1 MAQTKIKNIELELRT
16 YRSRIL
22 VAVIFVLFLCSILV
36 ARYSYLQVDRYK
48 EYSTEADENRILTEP
63 VAPARGLV
71 RTRDGELIAK
81 TRPSYIVSLV
91 PEQVED
97 VDASLAA
104 LEQFITISDRQKQ
117 RFKRRVKERRR
128 PYSPVILRYELTEEE
143 VARIAVKRHDL
154 KGVEIAARSVR
165 YYPYKDLFAHTL
177 GYVGRINSKELNSI
191 DSERYAGTHAIGKTG
206 VEKTWEDELMGF
218 PGIQEVEVNARGR
231 VLRVLNSE
239 APRHGVDLTL
249 TIDMDIQQAAFDAL
263 AGRRGSAV
271 AIDVH
276 SGEVLALVSTPSY
289 DPNLFVTGISHA
301 NYKILV
307 EDLDSPMFNRAIQA
321 RYPPGS
327 TVKPEI
333 GMAGLYYN
341 VVTADYEIW
350 DRGYFTLPK
359 DTHRYRDWK
368 PQGHG
373 HVNFVSAM
381 AQSCDT
387 YYYQMVHELG
397 IDRYTEF
404 MAHFG
409 FGQLTGIDLP
419 QERSGILPS
428 REWKRTYRGRAW
440 YPGDT
445 INAGI
450 GQGFFL
456 ATPLQLAHATAVIAS
471 RGKRY
476 KPHLVK
482 ELHGEYEREVEPE
495 LIDHVELAQEHWDL
509 VFESMHEVVAGTKG
523 TARALSKK
531 SAYEFAGKSGTAQ
544 VVGIAQGERY
554 DAEALSERQRDHA
567 LFVSFAPLQDPQIAV
582 AVIVENGEGGSTV
595 AGPIAKKVMDAWW
608 KDTHGTE
615 GVLSD

>member
-36 ARYSYLQVDRYK
+36 ARYSYLQIDRYK

-71 RTRDGELIAK
+71 LTRDGELIAK
-81 TRPSYIVSLV
+81 TRPSYIVSIV
-91 PEQVED
+91 PEQVDDLDE
-97 VDASLAA
+97 SLAM
-104 LEQFITISDRQKQ
+104 LEQFITISDRQKE
-117 RFKRRVKERRR
+117 RFKRRTKERRR
-128 PYSPVILRYELTEEE
+128 PYAPVILRYELTEEE
-143 VARIAVKRHDL
+143 VARIAVKRHAL

-177 GYVGRINSKELNSI
+177 GYVGRINSKELNAI

-206 VEKTWEDELMGF
+206 IEKTWESELMGY
-218 PGIQEVEVNARGR
+218 PGSQEVEVNARGR

-239 APRHGVDLTL
+239 APRHGIDLTL

-263 AGRRGSAV
+263 ADRRGSAV
-271 AIDVH
+271 VIDVN

-307 EDLDSPMFNRAIQA
+307 DDLDSPMFNRAIQA

-341 VVTADYEIW
+341 VVTAEHEIW
-350 DRGYFTLPK
+350 DRGYFSLPNDK
-359 DTHRYRDWK
+359 HRYRDWK

-381 AQSCDT
+381 AESCDT
-387 YYYQMVHELG
+387 YYYQLAHELG

-428 REWKRTYRGRAW
+428 REWKRVYRGRAW

-471 RGKRY
+471 HGKRY

-482 ELHGEYEREVEPE
+482 ELHGEVERKIEPE
-495 LIDHVELAQEHWDL
+495 LIDHVDLAKEHWDL
-509 VFESMHEVVAGTKG
+509 VFESMHAVVAGAKG
-523 TARALSKK
+523 TARALSKN

-567 LFVSFAPLQDPQIAV
+567 LFVSFAPLKDPQIAV

-595 AGPIAKKVMDAWW
+595 AGPIAKRIMDAWW
-608 KDTHGTE
+608 KDTYGTE
-615 GVLSD
+615 GVLDD